1 MNLFHA
7 PFFFKINF
15 DINPISYIVKSIIRH
30 KSLFVHH
37 GRQKTISQGEL
48 SMNKKNDEA
57 AKIIFI
63 KGALKALD
71 RVAKDADKQRRELTA
86 LLQQLEAQK
95 ESTN

>member
-1 MNLFHA
+1 
-7 PFFFKINF
+7 
-15 DINPISYIVKSIIRH
+15 
-30 KSLFVHH
+30 
-37 GRQKTISQGEL
+37 
-48 SMNKKNDEA
+48 MNKKNDEA